1 MPLGAAWTSATT
13 PSTMAVSPTCLL
25 ALSGVMVAAI
35 AGAASIIRPT
45 VMANGFI
52 SALPF
57 NARILARRGAGN
69 IAGLFRFIHRIP
81 RLPVVFRYVARRHA
95 GGYQLF
101 CGF

>member
-13 PSTMAVSPTCLL
+13 PSTMAVSPTCLP
-25 ALSGVMVAAI
+25 ALPGVMVAAI

-57 NARILARRGAGN
+57 NAGILARRGAGN
-69 IAGLFRFIHRIP
+69 IAGLFRFMHRFSYVP
-81 RLPVVFRYVARRHA
+81 AVFRHGARRYA
-95 GGYQLF
+95 ADGTR
-101 CGF
+101 